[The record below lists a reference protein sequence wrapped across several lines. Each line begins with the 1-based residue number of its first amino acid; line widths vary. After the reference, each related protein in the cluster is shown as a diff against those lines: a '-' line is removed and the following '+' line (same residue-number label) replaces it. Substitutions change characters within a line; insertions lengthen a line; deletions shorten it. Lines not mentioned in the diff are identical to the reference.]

1 MPMPFIIYYLATGT
15 HGERNINI
23 KKPQNIMPTIVLYIV
38 VYGVLYHTAFYVLRM
53 SSYIFYIC
61 FLERKI
67 IGLESIFLQNLN
79 LITLTANF
87 SADELFECV

>member
-1 MPMPFIIYYLATGT
+1 MPMPFIIHYLATGT

-23 KKPQNIMPTIVLYIV
+23 KKSQNIMPTIVLYIV

-67 IGLESIFLQNLN
+67 IGLESIFL
-79 LITLTANF
+79 
-87 SADELFECV
+87 